1 MIQSASKYS
10 IAALFEPESKV
21 RYRVP
26 RYQREYSWTAG
37 QWDDLFDD
45 LFENAGGHFLGSIIC
60 INRSTDALGEVD
72 LELVDGQQRLAT
84 LSLLYAAIH
93 SRLLGVLRADLTDE
107 MIVDRMNI
115 QHRVCLKKDNSVRLQ
130 LSHQK
135 DNDSDFRAV
144 LCAAGIIKDAG
155 SVLTTDVKSGTIY
168 RAYHHFVKKIAS
180 LSVNDFSDLLDR
192 VNRAEVVKIEVDS
205 SSDAFLLFESLNNR
219 GMALTAM
226 DLIKNKALAKIEQ
239 VNRDTVDE
247 AARQWVGMA
256 GRIPSR
262 AKYQERFLRQAYNSR
277 SDTHVRGGEG
287 ARQATRSNLIQV
299 YEQLIDV
306 DVQSVVDDLQVKS
319 VMNEAFLH
327 PDKAQGELL
336 QYRDGLSDLLHVQAA
351 PAYMV
356 VFYLLMERSQDPV
369 LIRDTIKL
377 LVKYFLRRNITD
389 FPQTRKIDA
398 MLMDLIDYCRRVE
411 YLLVPG
417 IRDFLVQ
424 EGRAATESR
433 FRECLENDLYEQN
446 ADAARFILCSLEQA
460 HQTKE
465 TASDLWC
472 RDSRGSFVWTIE
484 HILPEGANLPQS
496 WVDAVGEGDA
506 QDARRAQLQWTHK
519 LGNLT
524 LTGYNSELSNEPFAA
539 KRDRRDTKG
548 NWVGYRNGI
557 YLNSGMADKD
567 SWSVADIQARTQRLV
582 NETVEMFKL

>member
-93 SRLLGVLRADLTDE
+93 SRLLGVPRADLTDE

-144 LCAAGIIKDAG
+144 LCAAGIIKDTG
-155 SVLTTDVKSGTIY
+155 SVLTTDMKSGTIY

-239 VNRDTVDE
+239 VNRETVDE

-369 LIRDTIKL
+369 LIRETIAL
-377 LVKYFLRRNITD
+377 LVKYFLRRNVTD
-389 FPQTRKIDA
+389 FPQTRKLDA
-398 MLMDLIDYCRRVE
+398 MLMDLIAYCRQVDHPDAAR
-411 YLLVPG
+411 
-417 IRDFLVQ
+417 IREFLTQ
-424 EGRAATESR
+424 DMRSSSDER
-433 FRECLENDLYEQN
+433 FRENLLNDIYEHN
-446 ADAARFILCSLEQA
+446 VDAARFILCSLEKA

-465 TASDLWC
+465 TAHDLWR
-472 RDSRGSFVWTIE
+472 RDTMGSYIWTIE
-484 HILPEGANLPQS
+484 HILPEGGNLPQS
-496 WVDAVGEGDA
+496 WVDAIGGGNHDE
-506 QDARRAQLQWTHK
+506 ARRMQSQWTHK

-524 LTGYNSELSNEPFAA
+524 LTAYNSTLSNDSFMD
-539 KRDRRDTKG
+539 KRDRLDAQG
-548 NWVGYRNGI
+548 SWVGYRNGI
-557 YLNSGMADKD
+557 YLNIGIPTKEA
-567 SWSVADIQARTQRLV
+567 WTVRDIEERTQRLV
-582 NETVEMFKL
+582 DETMEMFKL